1 MSTRDATLD
10 IAKGLAIIAIV
21 VGHVLRGL
29 GNAGIVAKD
38 GGGYLL
44 ADRAIYSF
52 HLAVFAVAAGLLV
65 AGAVDRRSVGPYL
78 RHRLV
83 TFTWLYVLWSLPL
96 GALQVVFS
104 GSVNHGKDWATV
116 LNLSQP
122 QNHMWFFPWI
132 AVCSLVVALW
142 RPWLTRARAACAVLV
157 SVALSLAAWG
167 WFGPVIFLQGHGLTA
182 FFVIAACVGL
192 SAFQRLRGRLGVWHE
207 LPVFLTATV
216 AWLLLMAMT
225 PAAGPT
231 YSKLERTVPNIAVSV
246 LATCLG
252 VVAVVAASALL
263 SRVTVVAESLAY
275 VGVHS
280 LEIFLAHTL
289 ATAGV
294 RIALSKIGLT
304 DPMLHLLLGTIAG
317 VVVPLALWLLTRRY
331 LPWLWQAP
339 KVLTQ
344 APLSR

>member
-21 VGHVLRGL
+21 AGHVLRGL
-29 GNAGIVAKD
+29 GNADIVAKD
-38 GGGYLL
+38 GTGYLL
-44 ADRAIYSF
+44 ADRAIYSL

-65 AGAVDRRSVGPYL
+65 AGAVDRRGVGPYL

-116 LNLSQP
+116 LDLTHP

-132 AVCSLVVALW
+132 AVCTLVVALW
-142 RPWLTRARAACAVLV
+142 RPWLTRARAVVAILV
-157 SVALSLAAWG
+157 SVAVSMVAWG
-167 WFGPVIFLQGHGLTA
+167 WFGPFIFLQGHGLTA
-182 FFVIAACVGL
+182 FFVIASCVGL
-192 SAFQRLRGRLGVWHE
+192 VGFQRARAALSVPSEAGLFLVGGIVW
-207 LPVFLTATV
+207 
-216 AWLLLMAMT
+216 WAMMVWT

-231 YSKLERTVPNIAVSV
+231 YSKLERTVPNIALSV
-246 LATCLG
+246 LATCVG
-252 VVAVVAASALL
+252 VLAVFALSALL
-263 SRVTVVAESLAY
+263 SRLRRVAGWLAY

-289 ATAGV
+289 ATASI
-294 RIALSKIGLT
+294 RIALSKAGLA
-304 DPMLHLLLGTIAG
+304 DPAVHLVLGTVMG
-317 VVVPLALWLLTRRY
+317 VVVPLVVWAATRRY

-339 KVLTQ
+339 KVLT
-344 APLSR
+344 RGR

>member
-1 MSTRDATLD
+1 MTLD

-29 GNAGIVAKD
+29 GNAGIVAKE
-38 GGGYLL
+38 GAGYLL

-65 AGAVDRRSVGPYL
+65 AGAVDRRGIGPYL

-104 GSVNHGKDWATV
+104 GSVNHEKDWATV

-142 RPWLTRARAACAVLV
+142 RPWLSRTRTVVAVLI
-157 SVALSLAAWG
+157 SVVVSLAAWG

-192 SAFQRLRGRLGVWHE
+192 TGFQRVRGRLSMWHE
-207 LPVFLTATV
+207 LPVFLAATM
-216 AWLLLMAMT
+216 AWLLLVVMT

-231 YSKLERTVPNIAVSV
+231 YSKLERTVPNISVSV

-252 VVAVVAASALL
+252 VLAVFALSALL
-263 SRVTVVAESLAY
+263 SRLRVVSEWLAY
-275 VGVHS
+275 VGLHS

-304 DPMLHLLLGTIAG
+304 DPMLHLLLGTMTG

-339 KVLTQ
+339 KALT
-344 APLSR
+344 AGR